1 MQRKVSAIEE
11 YFVNKGIIIGEAK
24 GRAEGEAKG
33 EIKGEARGE
42 AKGRAEEEAR
52 IALRFI
58 QNRRSRYLSEFQILE
73 DLKSDLG
80 LDEAKARQYM
90 DAALVKA

>member
-1 MQRKVSAIEE
+1 MKEEDMQQKVSAIEQ
-11 YFVNKGIIIGEAK
+11 YFVNKGIVIGEA
-24 GRAEGEAKG
+24 RGEK
-33 EIKGEARGE
+33 KGEARGE
-42 AKGRAEEEAR
+42 AKGEAR

-58 QNRRSRYLSEFQILE
+58 QNRRNRNFSELQILE

-90 DAALVKA
+90 DAALAKA